1 MIKFAVDMKRLFTF
15 IFFSIFTTNLFAQIS
30 VNRDT
35 SVNVYESNIKY
46 KSPWVGGMNSIQF
59 NEIDLNLDGV
69 NDLITFDRS
78 GNKLNTF
85 IKKNNEYI
93 FAPKFRKN
101 FPKIKDWCLTADYNC
116 DGKLDLFTYSTGGIA
131 VYLNVSSND
140 LEFSLE
146 TSLLLSNY
154 GSSNLNIFV
163 SPVDIPAITDVDY
176 DGDLDILTFSI
187 LGGFI
192 EYHKNLSIEQNGN
205 CDSLIFNFE
214 DACWGDCY
222 EGLNSYVLNCTNCQC
237 APLTNQNF
245 KQPHA
250 GSTILAIDID
260 NDNDKDLILGDILY
274 NNLNLLI
281 NGGNNQN
288 ALITS
293 VDSIFPKNYLST
305 AQVDLPMFPAAF
317 FIDVNN
323 DNIKDLVVS
332 PNSTTLSGTEN
343 KQSSWLYVNS
353 GTNTQLDL
361 SLSTKDFLQ
370 SEMIDLG
377 DGSYP
382 SFFDHNSDGLM
393 DIVVGNY
400 GYHNTGNDPT
410 SSLALFENIGT
421 NSSPSFN
428 LVDRNWQNIS
438 SINLN
443 INLVKPALNLYPCFG
458 DLDGD
463 NDKDMIIGDADG
475 KLHFFENDGNI
486 PANFSLSSPNFFQI
500 DIGSFATPFI
510 YDLNKDGLN
519 DLIVGEQIGTIN
531 YFQNRGTMNS
541 AIFDTIIENFGNVDI
556 EDSVIS
562 TGYSSPKIIDINN
575 KRYLI
580 SGSFSGYLHSFEIE
594 SIDSSFVPIDIG
606 LNNLWDG
613 SITAID
619 FTDLNND
626 FKIDIIVGNK
636 SGGLTYY
643 NSDSLLTNTN
653 NFTNDELILY
663 PNPTKDHITI
673 FSSRKGNVEL
683 YNTHGILILQ
693 KFKRSNNLTIS
704 LNEVSKGIY
713 YLKFNN
719 KTNLVIKL

>member
-1 MIKFAVDMKRLFTF
+1 MKRLFTF
-15 IFFSIFTTNLFAQIS
+15 IFSILTNNLFAQIS

-205 CDSLIFNFE
+205 CDSLTFNFE

-317 FIDVNN
+317 FVDVNN

-421 NSSPSFN
+421 NSNPSFN

-510 YDLNKDGLN
+510 YDVNKDGLN

-575 KRYLI
+575 KKYLI

-683 YNTHGILILQ
+683 YNTHGILILE
-693 KFKRSNNLTIS
+693 KFKRSNSLTIS

>member
-1 MIKFAVDMKRLFTF
+1 MKRLLTLT
-15 IFFSIFTTNLFAQIS
+15 FFSIFTTYSFAQIS

-35 SVNVYESNIKY
+35 SVDVYESNTKY
-46 KSPWVGGMNSIQF
+46 KSAWVGGMNSVQF

-69 NDLITFDRS
+69 KDLITFDRS

-131 VYLNVSSND
+131 VYLNVSLTD

-192 EYHKNLSIEQNGN
+192 EYHRNLSIEQNGN

-222 EGLNSYVLNCTNCQC
+222 EGLNSYILNCTNCQC

-250 GSTILAIDID
+250 GSTILAIDVD

-281 NGGNNQN
+281 NGGSNQN
-288 ALITS
+288 ALVTS
-293 VDSIFPKNYLST
+293 VDSIFPKNYIST
-305 AQVDLPMFPAAF
+305 SQVDLPMFPAAF
-317 FIDVNN
+317 YIDVNN
-323 DNIKDLVVS
+323 DNIKDLIVS

-343 KQSSWLYVNS
+343 KQSSWLYINS

-370 SEMIDLG
+370 AEMIDLG

-382 SFFDHNSDGLM
+382 SFFDYNSDGLM
-393 DIVVGNY
+393 DLVVGNY
-400 GYHNTGNDPT
+400 GYHNNGNDPT

-421 NSSPSFN
+421 NSNPSFN

-510 YDLNKDGLN
+510 YDINKDGLN
-519 DLIVGEQIGTIN
+519 DLIVGEQTGTIN
-531 YFQNRGTMNS
+531 YFPNRGTINS

-562 TGYSSPKIIDINN
+562 TGYSSPKIIDIDNE
-575 KRYLI
+575 RYLI
-580 SGSFSGYLHSFEIE
+580 SGSFSGYLYAFEID
-594 SIDSSFVPIDIG
+594 SIDSSFAPIDIG
-606 LNNLWDG
+606 LNNIWDG
-613 SITAID
+613 SITSID

-626 FKIDIIVGNK
+626 FELDIIVGNK

-653 NFTNDELILY
+653 NFTNSELMLY
-663 PNPTKDHITI
+663 PNPTKNNITI
-673 FSSRKGNVEL
+673 VSNTLGNVEL
-683 YNTHGILILQ
+683 YNTHGVLILQ
-693 KFKRSNNLTIS
+693 KTKRSDKLIIS
-704 LNEVSKGIY
+704 LKNVSNGIY

-719 KTNLVIKL
+719 KTNLVVKL

>member
-1 MIKFAVDMKRLFTF
+1 MNRLLTLT
-15 IFFSIFTTNLFAQIS
+15 FFSIFTTYSFAQIS

-35 SVNVYESNIKY
+35 SVDVYESNTKY
-46 KSPWVGGMNSIQF
+46 KSPWVGGMNSVQF

-131 VYLNVSSND
+131 VYLNVSSTD

-192 EYHKNLSIEQNGN
+192 EYHRNLSIEQNGN

-260 NDNDKDLILGDILY
+260 DDNDKDLILGDILY

-281 NGGNNQN
+281 NGGSNQN
-288 ALITS
+288 ALVTS

-305 AQVDLPMFPAAF
+305 SQVDLPMFPAAF
-317 FIDVNN
+317 YIDVNN

-343 KQSSWLYVNS
+343 KQSSWLYINS

-382 SFFDHNSDGLM
+382 SFFDYNSDGLM
-393 DIVVGNY
+393 DLVVGNY
-400 GYHNTGNDPT
+400 GYHNNGNDPT

-421 NSSPSFN
+421 NTNPSFN

-475 KLHFFENDGNI
+475 KLHFFENDGNV

-510 YDLNKDGLN
+510 YDVNKDGLN
-519 DLIVGEQIGTIN
+519 DLIIGEQIGTIN
-531 YFQNRGTMNS
+531 YFPNRGTINS

-575 KRYLI
+575 DRYLV
-580 SGSFSGYLHSFEIE
+580 SGSFSGNLYAFVIN
-594 SIDSSFVPIDIG
+594 SIDSSFAPIDIG

-613 SITAID
+613 SITAVD

-626 FKIDIIVGNK
+626 FKLDVIVGNK

-653 NFTNDELILY
+653 NLLNNELILY
-663 PNPTKDHITI
+663 PNPTKNNITI
-673 FSSRKGNVEL
+673 VSNLSGNVEL
-683 YNTHGILILQ
+683 YNTHGKLIL
-693 KFKRSNNLTIS
+693 KKTKSSDKLRIS
-704 LNEVSKGIY
+704 LKNISNGIY

>member
-1 MIKFAVDMKRLFTF
+1 MNRLFTLT
-15 IFFSIFTTNLFAQIS
+15 FFSIFTTYSFAQIS

-35 SVNVYESNIKY
+35 SVDVYESNTKY
-46 KSPWVGGMNSIQF
+46 KSPWVGGMNSVQF

-85 IKKNNEYI
+85 IKKNNEYV

-131 VYLNVSSND
+131 VYLNVSSTD

-192 EYHKNLSIEQNGN
+192 EYHRNLSIEQNGN

-281 NGGNNQN
+281 NGGSNQN
-288 ALITS
+288 ALVTS

-305 AQVDLPMFPAAF
+305 SQVDLPMFPAAF
-317 FIDVNN
+317 YIDVNN

-343 KQSSWLYVNS
+343 KQSSWLYINS

-382 SFFDHNSDGLM
+382 SFFDYNSDGLM
-393 DIVVGNY
+393 DLVVGNY

-421 NSSPSFN
+421 NSNPSFN

-486 PANFSLSSPNFFQI
+486 PSNFSLSSPNFFQI

-510 YDLNKDGLN
+510 YDVNKDGLN
-519 DLIVGEQIGTIN
+519 DLIVGEQIGIIN
-531 YFQNRGTMNS
+531 YFPNRGTINS

-575 KRYLI
+575 KIYLI
-580 SGSFSGYLHSFEIE
+580 SGSFSGNLYAFEIN
-594 SIDSSFVPIDIG
+594 SIDSSFAPIDIG

-613 SITAID
+613 SITAVD

-626 FKIDIIVGNK
+626 FKLDVIVGNK

-653 NFTNDELILY
+653 NLLNNELIFY
-663 PNPTKDHITI
+663 PNPTKNNFTI
-673 FSSRKGNVEL
+673 VSNSLGNVEL
-683 YNTHGILILQ
+683 YNTHGILIL
-693 KFKRSNNLTIS
+693 KKTKRSDKLRIS
-704 LNEVSKGIY
+704 LKNISNGIY

-719 KTNLVIKL
+719 KTNLVIKI